1 MVKASAPGKCILFGE
16 HAVVYGQPAVACSIN
31 QRMIVELEE
40 ETKFD
45 SWRLD
50 GAILNL
56 SKHPHIRFLKDH
68 LWPEGKHPP
77 LKIRIRGTVPT
88 ASGLG
93 SSAALSVALV
103 AGLQQLRNEALN
115 PEMAGSLS
123 HQAEAFAQGGRAS
136 PIDTTTSAL
145 GGFIV
150 LSDTVEESLDHIG
163 KRTLHNQDHVT
174 TWQLHSFEAKIPD
187 DTYLVIGNTGIRGS
201 TSKQVSKVA
210 TLLAK
215 QPERQVEIEA
225 IGSIARKGI
234 EALRT
239 GDMEAVGKAMT
250 ENHIVL
256 RSLGVSSPELEQLI
270 KAAAPSSLGVKLT
283 GSGGGGCMIALT
295 RNPERTVGAIEMEGG
310 RAFISPFNTPGVR
323 IETLSSQDNSV
334 Q

>member
-31 QRMIVELEE
+31 QRMVVELEE
-40 ETKFD
+40 EHKFE

-50 GAILNL
+50 GGILNF
-56 SKHPHIRFLKDH
+56 SKHPHIRFLKDQ
-68 LWPEGKHPP
+68 LWPDGEHSP

-103 AGLQQLRNEALN
+103 AALQQLKKEKVSAEA
-115 PEMAGSLS
+115 AGLLS

-150 LSDTVEESLDHIG
+150 LSDQVEKALDHIG
-163 KRTLHNQDHVT
+163 ERTLQQGDETT
-174 TWQLHSFEAKIPD
+174 TWQLHSFQAEIPE
-187 DTYLVIGNTGIRGS
+187 DTFLVIGNTGVHGS
-201 TSKQVSKVA
+201 TSKQVAKVA
-210 TLLAK
+210 TLLAEH
-215 QPERQVEIEA
+215 PERYVEIEA

-239 GDMEAVGKAMT
+239 GNMKLVGKAMT

-256 RSLGVSSPELEQLI
+256 RSLGVSSPDLEKLI

-283 GSGGGGCMIALT
+283 GSGGCGCMIALT
-295 RNPERTVGAIEMEGG
+295 KNPEQTVGAIEMEGG
-310 RAFISPFNTPGVR
+310 RAFISPFNSPGVR
-323 IETLSSQDNSV
+323 IETLSSQDDSV

>member
-40 ETKFD
+40 ETQFD

-56 SKHPHIRFLKDH
+56 SKHPHIRFLKDK
-68 LWPEGKHPP
+68 LWSEGEHPP
-77 LKIRIRGTVPT
+77 LKIRIRGTVPP

-103 AGLQQLRNEALN
+103 AALQQLRQEELN
-115 PEMAGSLS
+115 PEMAGLLS

-150 LSDTVEESLDHIG
+150 LSDTIEDSLDPHRRAYITDIKMRLRHG
-163 KRTLHNQDHVT
+163 
-174 TWQLHSFEAKIPD
+174 SYIPLRLRIPE

-201 TSKQVSKVA
+201 TSKQVSK
-210 TLLAK
+210 
-215 QPERQVEIEA
+215 
-225 IGSIARKGI
+225 GCSI
-234 EALRT
+234 T
-239 GDMEAVGKAMT
+239 
-250 ENHIVL
+250 
-256 RSLGVSSPELEQLI
+256 
-270 KAAAPSSLGVKLT
+270 
-283 GSGGGGCMIALT
+283 
-295 RNPERTVGAIEMEGG
+295 
-310 RAFISPFNTPGVR
+310 
-323 IETLSSQDNSV
+323 
-334 Q
+334 

>member
-31 QRMIVELEE
+31 QRMTVELEE

-56 SKHPHIRFLKDH
+56 SKHPHIRFLKDN
-68 LWPEGKHPP
+68 LWPEGENPP
-77 LKIRIRGTVPT
+77 LKIRIRGTVPA

-103 AGLQQLRNEALN
+103 AALQQLRQEDLD
-115 PEMAGSLS
+115 PERAGSLS
-123 HQAEAFAQGGRAS
+123 HQAEASAQGGRAS
-136 PIDTTTSAL
+136 PIDTATSAL

-163 KRTLHNQDHVT
+163 ERTLHHQNDVT
-174 TWQLHSFEAKIPD
+174 TWQLHSFETKIPE

-210 TLLAK
+210 ALLAK
-215 QPERQVEIEA
+215 EPRRKVEIEA

-234 EALRT
+234 EALRI
-239 GDMEAVGKAMT
+239 GDMELVGKAMT

-256 RSLGVSSPELEQLI
+256 RSLGVSSPELEKLI
-270 KAAAPSSLGVKLT
+270 RAAAPSSLGVKLT

-295 RNPERTVGAIEMEGG
+295 KNPEQTVGAIEMEGG

-323 IETLSSQDNSV
+323 FETLSSQDDSD

>member
-1 MVKASAPGKCILFGE
+1 MKDQLWPDGE
-16 HAVVYGQPAVACSIN
+16 HS
-31 QRMIVELEE
+31 
-40 ETKFD
+40 
-45 SWRLD
+45 
-50 GAILNL
+50 
-56 SKHPHIRFLKDH
+56 
-68 LWPEGKHPP
+68 P

-103 AGLQQLRNEALN
+103 AALQQLKKEKVSAEA
-115 PEMAGSLS
+115 AGLLS

-150 LSDTVEESLDHIG
+150 LSDQVEKALDHIG
-163 KRTLHNQDHVT
+163 ERTLQQGDETT
-174 TWQLHSFEAKIPD
+174 TWQLHSFQAEIPE
-187 DTYLVIGNTGIRGS
+187 DTFLVIGNTGVHGS
-201 TSKQVSKVA
+201 TSKQVAKVA
-210 TLLAK
+210 TLLAEH
-215 QPERQVEIEA
+215 PERYVEIEA

-239 GDMEAVGKAMT
+239 GNMKLVGKAMT

-256 RSLGVSSPELEQLI
+256 RSLGVSSPDLEKLI

-295 RNPERTVGAIEMEGG
+295 KNPEQTVGAIEMEGG
-310 RAFISPFNTPGVR
+310 RAFISPFNSPGVR
-323 IETLSSQDNSV
+323 IETLSSQDDSV

>member
-31 QRMIVELEE
+31 QRMVVELEE
-40 ETKFD
+40 ELKFD

-56 SKHPHIRFLKDH
+56 SKHPHIQFLKEK
-68 LWPEGKHPP
+68 LWPERENPP

-103 AGLQQLRNEALN
+103 AALQKLRQEDIDSNLAGL
-115 PEMAGSLS
+115 LS

-145 GGFIV
+145 GGFVV
-150 LSDTVEESLDHIG
+150 LSDVVEEGLTHIG
-163 KRTLHNQDHVT
+163 ERTLQVGKENT
-174 TWQLHSFEAKIPD
+174 TWQLHSFEATIPE
-187 DTYLVIGNTGIRGS
+187 DTFLVIGNTGIHAS
-201 TSKQVSKVA
+201 TSKQVAKVSA
-210 TLLAK
+210 LLSEH
-215 QPERQVEIEA
+215 PERRVEIEA

-234 EALRT
+234 EALKN
-239 GDMEAVGKAMT
+239 GDMEKAGKAMT

-256 RSLGVSSPELEQLI
+256 RSLGVSSPELEKLI

-295 RNPERTVGAIEMEGG
+295 KYPEQTVGAIEMEGG
-310 RAFISPFNTPGVR
+310 RAFISHFNAPGVR
-323 IETLSSQDNSV
+323 FETLSSQD
-334 Q
+334 